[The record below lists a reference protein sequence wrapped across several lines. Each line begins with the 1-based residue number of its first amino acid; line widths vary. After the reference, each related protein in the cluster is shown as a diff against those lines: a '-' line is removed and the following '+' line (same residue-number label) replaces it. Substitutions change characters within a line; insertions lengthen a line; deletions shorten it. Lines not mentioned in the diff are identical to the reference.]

1 MALYT
6 IITKV
11 GKDQFVKYRNV
22 SNLIRF
28 TSFLDNK
35 FPTWKYF
42 NVYDKSSKK
51 QIASFTVNNRPTL
64 SKI

>member
-11 GKDQFVKYRNV
+11 GEQRFVKYRNV
-22 SNLIRF
+22 SNLLRF
-28 TSFLDNK
+28 TDFLDKK

-42 NVYDKSSKK
+42 NVYDKKSKK
-51 QIASFTVNNRPTL
+51 QIASFTINNRPTL
-64 SKI
+64 PKI

>member
-28 TSFLDNK
+28 TDFLDNK
-35 FPTWKYF
+35 YPDWKYF
-42 NVYDKSSKK
+42 NVYDKKSKQ
-51 QIASFTVNNRPTL
+51 QIASYTINNRPSL
-64 SKI
+64 PKI